1 VEVSICSYSFHRL
14 LEAGEQDM
22 FGYIADCKELGAT
35 QLDPWYA
42 HLAPLQASEAAWK
55 AEADPEFVQLSAQE
69 EAYLEQVK
77 RAAEE
82 AGLPFGCIAVDGAH
96 VYEPTPEARRAN
108 RALAYKWLQVA
119 EKLEAAQVRI
129 DAGGPEDMPE
139 EVLEI
144 IVAGYRDLVTR
155 GREKGIEILMENH
168 WGASWIPEN
177 VAQIME
183 AVDGLR
189 LLFDTDNWAPGM
201 QEKGWRT
208 CARYAGATHVKTF
221 SFDEDGYESSADI
234 PRAMRILMDAGYD
247 GCWGIESCPHD
258 GDEYEGVRK
267 TMALVRRVLGE

>member
-1 VEVSICSYSFHRL
+1 V
-14 LEAGEQDM
+14 
-22 FGYIADCKELGAT
+22 
-35 QLDPWYA
+35 
-42 HLAPLQASEAAWK
+42 QASEAAWK

-82 AGLPFGCIAVDGAH
+82 AGLPFGCIAVDGAQ

-108 RALAYKWLQVA
+108 RAFAYKWLEVA

-129 DAGGPEDMPE
+129 DAGGPEDVPE

-144 IVAGYRDLVTR
+144 IVAGYRDVVAR

-177 VAQIME
+177 VVQIME

-201 QEKGWRT
+201 REKGWHT

-267 TMALVRRVLGE
+267 TIALVRRVLGE